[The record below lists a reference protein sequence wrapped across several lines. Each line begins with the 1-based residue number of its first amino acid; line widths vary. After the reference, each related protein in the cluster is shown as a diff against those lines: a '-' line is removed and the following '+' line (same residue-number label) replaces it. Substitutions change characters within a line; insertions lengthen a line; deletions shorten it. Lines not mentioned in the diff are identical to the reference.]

1 MTIQRDVYVLKDV
14 LKTPIEIAEG
24 TDAVTLDFYVRDFDI
39 PVTAA
44 AVVYSI
50 GPGMDEPNITLA
62 DVD

>member
-44 AVVYSI
+44 ASGI
-50 GPGMDEPNITLA
+50 
-62 DVD
+62 